1 MLPGFVIGK
10 AKVGCDGSRLVRH
23 DEVALFG
30 RPTSVKQTSTISP
43 SRKGRKENEKE
54 NKGHVIQQPQT
65 FGHHRRDGTA
75 DSLKGEMD
83 THRQKNK
90 KRGKEAGTRTIE
102 ELLQSGRS
110 PKQFRIN
117 PLSTLTTPPAHPF
130 LFPNHSIRMHQI
142 YPSNYLLLL
151 LSLPAFPQLFL
162 GCSNPGLP
170 PSFIIIDSKDG
181 VFLPSFARIVVAFAL
196 PPRVNNNNH
205 LSLPAFYQTEEWEIG
220 LRLDEGW
227 RDVGQKE
234 NVIVRLTA

>member
-142 YPSNYLLLL
+142 YLSIYLSSSSISSSVPSIVSWLLESRAPPIIHHYWLKRWCF
-151 LSLPAFPQLFL
+151 SSFFRSYCCCFCPAT
-162 GCSNPGLP
+162 
-170 PSFIIIDSKDG
+170 PSE
-181 VFLPSFARIVVAFAL
+181 
-196 PPRVNNNNH
+196 
-205 LSLPAFYQTEEWEIG
+205 Q
-220 LRLDEGW
+220 
-227 RDVGQKE
+227 
-234 NVIVRLTA
+234 

>member
-83 THRQKNK
+83 THRQKK
-90 KRGKEAGTRTIE
+90 IKSGERRQARG
-102 ELLQSGRS
+102 L
-110 PKQFRIN
+110 
-117 PLSTLTTPPAHPF
+117 
-130 LFPNHSIRMHQI
+130 
-142 YPSNYLLLL
+142 
-151 LSLPAFPQLFL
+151 
-162 GCSNPGLP
+162 
-170 PSFIIIDSKDG
+170 
-181 VFLPSFARIVVAFAL
+181 
-196 PPRVNNNNH
+196 
-205 LSLPAFYQTEEWEIG
+205 
-220 LRLDEGW
+220 
-227 RDVGQKE
+227 
-234 NVIVRLTA
+234 

>member
-1 MLPGFVIGK
+1 MK
-10 AKVGCDGSRLVRH
+10 WTRTDK
-23 DEVALFG
+23 
-30 RPTSVKQTSTISP
+30 
-43 SRKGRKENEKE
+43 
-54 NKGHVIQQPQT
+54 
-65 FGHHRRDGTA
+65 
-75 DSLKGEMD
+75 
-83 THRQKNK
+83 KNK

-205 LSLPAFYQTEEWEIG
+205 LSLPAFYQTEE
-220 LRLDEGW
+220 
-227 RDVGQKE
+227 
-234 NVIVRLTA
+234 